1 MESKGRTQEQRSAAT
16 RRALVAAA
24 RRLWAAR
31 GYAEVGTPEIAAAAG
46 VTRGAM
52 YHQFADKAALFLAV
66 GGGGGAGCDDAAR
79 GGRRRFRSGHA
90 RPTRSGRRSS
100 RGWTS
105 AWTRRSDSCCC
116 STPRACWAG
125 RSTATIA
132 QRYSLGV
139 TEQLLVEAMNA
150 GQLARQPSRALAHIL
165 IGALDEA
172 AMVIATAEDRD
183 RARADVGEVLRR
195 LFERAA
201 GRGLS
206 EASRWSAAPRRD
218 RREGH
223 AIAVGAGV
231 EVPLA
236 AIRASARAR
245 PRRASRNGGISASSH
260 SARSSIPMP
269 GGMKC
274 AVPGSTASRACPMPC
289 TSPMRPPPSS
299 RNIATACSTTEAF
312 RVAR

>member
-16 RRALVAAA
+16 RRALVAVA

-66 GGGGGAGCDDAAR
+66 AEAVEQDVMTRLVAAVEPWLDICVDPEVRQLLLLDAP
-79 GGRRRFRSGHA
+79 SVL
-90 RPTRSGRRSS
+90 
-100 RGWTS
+100 GWEKY
-105 AWTRRSDSCCC
+105 RD
-116 STPRACWAG
+116 
-125 RSTATIA
+125 IA

-150 GQLARQPSRALAHIL
+150 GQLARQPSRALAHVL

-195 LFERAA
+195 LFDGLLAA
-201 GRGLS
+201 G
-206 EASRWSAAPRRD
+206 
-218 RREGH
+218 
-223 AIAVGAGV
+223 
-231 EVPLA
+231 
-236 AIRASARAR
+236 
-245 PRRASRNGGISASSH
+245 
-260 SARSSIPMP
+260 
-269 GGMKC
+269 
-274 AVPGSTASRACPMPC
+274 
-289 TSPMRPPPSS
+289 
-299 RNIATACSTTEAF
+299 
-312 RVAR
+312 